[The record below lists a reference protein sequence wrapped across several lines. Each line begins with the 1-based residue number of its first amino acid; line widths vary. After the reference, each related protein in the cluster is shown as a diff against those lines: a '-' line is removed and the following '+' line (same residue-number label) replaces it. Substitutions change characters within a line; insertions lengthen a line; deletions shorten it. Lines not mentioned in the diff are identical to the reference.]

1 MLPEV
6 FVLII
11 ILQVTI
17 IRMCICKWEV
27 CCLRRWMT
35 RRIYVLII
43 PQVIRIQWEVV
54 LVVLVVRHPR
64 RETKILQVKNIDII
78 VSLGTYASLI
88 RTSLY
93 WFKTAWC
100 TLQKPEINLNL
111 IFNLYIHPQ

>member
-11 ILQVTI
+11 ILQVTV
-17 IRMCICKWEV
+17 IRMRICKWEV
-27 CCLRRWMT
+27 CCPRRWMT

-54 LVVLVVRHPR
+54 VVVLVVRHPR
-64 RETKILQVKNIDII
+64 REAKILQVKNIDII
-78 VSLGTYASLI
+78 VSLGTYASLV